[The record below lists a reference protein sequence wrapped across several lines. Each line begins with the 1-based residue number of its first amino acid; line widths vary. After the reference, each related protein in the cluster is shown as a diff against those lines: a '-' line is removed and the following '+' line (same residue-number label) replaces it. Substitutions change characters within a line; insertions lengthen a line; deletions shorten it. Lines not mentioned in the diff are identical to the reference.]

1 MGLLAAAVVYVVGGA
16 AIAVGAGPVAA
27 GLFGISQSGIV
38 AGSVAAGAQAFV
50 GNVAAGSVLAQ
61 LTSMAMLA
69 PTP

>member
-38 AGSVAAGAQAFV
+38 AGSVAAGAQAFRLHHKSQLV
-50 GNVAAGSVLAQ
+50 MAVLI
-61 LTSMAMLA
+61 SNNKIFY
-69 PTP
+69 

>member
-1 MGLLAAAVVYVVGGA
+1 
-16 AIAVGAGPVAA
+16 
-27 GLFGISQSGIV
+27 
-38 AGSVAAGAQAFV
+38 VAAGAQAFV